1 MRDGIQSSQGRIFG
15 LQYAPRTPV
24 SRALTPAGVQ
34 PQAPEGQRLSSQ
46 GSSKESQ
53 EPQSLPILHPKLA
66 LLQQS
71 RLASVQHPSPRA
83 WNQIRKG
90 SWI

>member
-1 MRDGIQSSQGRIFG
+1 M
-15 LQYAPRTPV
+15 QYAPPHPTV
-24 SRALTPAGVQ
+24 SGTLTPAGVQ
-34 PQAPEGQRLSSQ
+34 PQAPEGQKLSSQ

-53 EPQSLPILHPKLA
+53 KPQSLPILHQKLA

-83 WNQIRKG
+83 WNQIGKG